1 MKKLETLS
9 IVVPFYNE
17 EENIEATVR
26 EIRETFDTRVERY
39 EMVLVNDGSRDRT
52 AALADEIA
60 RKDPRVRVVH
70 HPKNLGYGSAILSGF
85 YAAKNELIF
94 YTDGDLQFDLKEFDR
109 LVPLLSQYDIATGY
123 RGNRQDPWYRRLNAG
138 TYNMVVRILFGVK
151 VSDLDCAFKIYRKSM
166 FEKIHP
172 QSTGI
177 FICGDILIQATK
189 LGLKIGEVEVT
200 HYPRT
205 KGTPTAGNPL
215 VILNAMFEL
224 SKFCAGHLFRKP
236 HDHRNAHAVKR

>member
-1 MKKLETLS
+1 MKKLEALS

-26 EIRETFDTRVERY
+26 TIREVFDTRVERY

-52 AALADEIA
+52 GALADGLA
-60 RKDPRVRVVH
+60 ASDPRVRVVH

-85 YAAKNELIF
+85 SAARHELIF

-109 LVPLLSQYDIATGY
+109 LVPLLATNDIATGY
-123 RGNRQDPWYRRLNAG
+123 RGNRRDPWYRRLNAW

-151 VSDLDCAFKIYRKSM
+151 VTDLDCAFKIYRKAM

-172 QSTGI
+172 TSTGI

-189 LGLKIGEVEVT
+189 LGMTIGEVEVT

-205 KGTPTAGNPL
+205 KGTPTAGNPF
-215 VILNAMFEL
+215 VILMAMYEL
-224 SKFCAGHLFRKP
+224 AKFCAGHLFRRP
-236 HDHRNAHAVKR
+236 HGHQSASAVKR